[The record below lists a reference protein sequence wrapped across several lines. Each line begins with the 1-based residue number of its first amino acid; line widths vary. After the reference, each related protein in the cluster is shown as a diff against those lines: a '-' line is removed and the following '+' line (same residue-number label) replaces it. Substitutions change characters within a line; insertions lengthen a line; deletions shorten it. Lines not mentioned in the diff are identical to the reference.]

1 MTTNVVSMEDYSF
14 ISKAAEEARK
24 NEEHTLSVKALGK
37 EVDTPPS
44 FSVCGNITI
53 GNWGWEENSLAPK
66 PSTPSRTKKNLLC
79 TSPLLEQVPPSPI
92 IISSSRRAG
101 ARRSLKRQEKRIS
114 QEDDKDKS
122 GRSGVEK
129 IAGIKAVGT
138 VGQEGDRDGL
148 PTNCNNKKEEAERN
162 FDMHDGNS
170 EQDCS
175 QSLLKKQSD
184 EDLSPQQGEEE
195 NGDAG
200 DVEANR
206 VIEEQLS
213 LEEWGEDDLQV
224 G

>member
-1 MTTNVVSMEDYSF
+1 MRQ
-14 ISKAAEEARK
+14 KRK
-24 NEEHTLSVKALGK
+24 
-37 EVDTPPS
+37 
-44 FSVCGNITI
+44 
-53 GNWGWEENSLAPK
+53 
-66 PSTPSRTKKNLLC
+66 
-79 TSPLLEQVPPSPI
+79 
-92 IISSSRRAG
+92 
-101 ARRSLKRQEKRIS
+101 S

-148 PTNCNNKKEEAERN
+148 PTNCNNKKEDAERN
-162 FDMHDGNS
+162 FDMHDRNS